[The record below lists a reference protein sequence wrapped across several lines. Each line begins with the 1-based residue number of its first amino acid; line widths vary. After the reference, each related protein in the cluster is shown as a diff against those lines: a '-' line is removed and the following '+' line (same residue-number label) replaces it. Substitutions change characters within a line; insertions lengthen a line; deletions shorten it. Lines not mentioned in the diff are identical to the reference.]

1 MPKPIENFNKD
12 DYTDKFI
19 KNLYNKEW
27 QDRHF
32 VINRPKNKNFGR
44 VLLEEYNWNSV
55 VDYGCSIGSLLEV
68 FLEAGKKI
76 KGYEYCYE
84 ESLPSIRKV
93 PNLENFIE
101 HGDVSK
107 DLNAGLFDA
116 SVSIEVAEHIPTE
129 YSESLVK
136 NLANST
142 KDLIIFT
149 AARKGQGGTG
159 HINCQDPIFWIS
171 LFQKYNCSYDHGKH

>member
-68 FLEAGKKI
+68 FLEAGKK
-76 KGYEYCYE
+76 
-84 ESLPSIRKV
+84 L
-93 PNLENFIE
+93 
-101 HGDVSK
+101 K
-107 DLNAGLFDA
+107 DMNIVMKSHYHL
-116 SVSIEVAEHIPTE
+116 
-129 YSESLVK
+129 
-136 NLANST
+136 
-142 KDLIIFT
+142 
-149 AARKGQGGTG
+149 
-159 HINCQDPIFWIS
+159 
-171 LFQKYNCSYDHGKH
+171 